1 MARYIK
7 VNPLV
12 ADFLNLCND
21 RNTVKDGNY
30 LLWQADML
38 RFGPLTQ
45 LTETLKQIG
54 GLALM
59 PHEAKEEQDGTVVRD
74 LPIAEDPRFV
84 YSNSVN
90 TEGDNSPEATEATD
104 RPQETEDPQP
114 SVDTGDN
121 NSAETTEGVQEAG
134 ASSSESGEDGQV
146 VNTRQQT
153 DEPEANK
160 EEKEVEHE

>member
-12 ADFLNLCND
+12 ADYLNLCND

-84 YSNSVN
+84 YGNSVN
-90 TEGDNSPEATEATD
+90 TQGDNSTQTTEGV
-104 RPQETEDPQP
+104 QETEDLQP

-121 NSAETTEGVQEAG
+121 NSAETTEGVQGAG
-134 ASSSESGEDGQV
+134 ASSSESEEDGQV
-146 VNTRQQT
+146 VNTEQQT
-153 DEPEANK
+153 DKPEANK

>member
-12 ADFLNLCND
+12 ADYLNLCND

-84 YSNSVN
+84 YGNSVN
-90 TEGDNSPEATEATD
+90 TEGDNSTQTTEGV
-104 RPQETEDPQP
+104 QETEDPQP

-121 NSAETTEGVQEAG
+121 NSAETTEGVQGDG
-134 ASSSESGEDGQV
+134 ASSSESEKDNQV
-146 VNTRQQT
+146 INTEQQT
-153 DEPEANK
+153 DKPEANK

>member
-12 ADFLNLCND
+12 ADYLNLCND

-84 YSNSVN
+84 YGNSVN
-90 TEGDNSPEATEATD
+90 TQVDNSTQTTEGV
-104 RPQETEDPQP
+104 QETEDPQP
-114 SVDTGDN
+114 SFDTGDN
-121 NSAETTEGVQEAG
+121 NSTETTEGVQGPG
-134 ASSSESGEDGQV
+134 ASSSESEEDGQV
-146 VNTRQQT
+146 INTEQQT
-153 DEPEANK
+153 DKPEANK

>member
-12 ADFLNLCND
+12 ADYLNLCND

-84 YSNSVN
+84 YGNSVN
-90 TEGDNSPEATEATD
+90 TEGDNSTQTTEGV
-104 RPQETEDPQP
+104 QETEDPQP

-121 NSAETTEGVQEAG
+121 NSAETTEGVHGAG
-134 ASSSESGEDGQV
+134 ASSSESEEDGQV
-146 VNTRQQT
+146 VNTEQQT
-153 DEPEANK
+153 DKPEANK

>member
-12 ADFLNLCND
+12 ADYLNLCND

-84 YSNSVN
+84 YGNSVN
-90 TEGDNSPEATEATD
+90 TQGDNSTQTTEGV
-104 RPQETEDPQP
+104 QETEDPQP

-121 NSAETTEGVQEAG
+121 NSAETTEEVQGAG
-134 ASSSESGEDGQV
+134 ESSSESEEDGQV
-146 VNTRQQT
+146 VNTEKQT
-153 DEPEANK
+153 DKPEANK

>member
-12 ADFLNLCND
+12 ADYLNLCND

-84 YSNSVN
+84 YGNSVN
-90 TEGDNSPEATEATD
+90 TQGDNSTQTTEGV
-104 RPQETEDPQP
+104 QETEDPQP

-121 NSAETTEGVQEAG
+121 NSAETTEGVQGAG
-134 ASSSESGEDGQV
+134 ASSSESEEDGQV
-146 VNTRQQT
+146 VNTERQT
-153 DEPEANK
+153 DKPEANK

>member
-12 ADFLNLCND
+12 ADYLNLCND

-54 GLALM
+54 GLALL

-84 YSNSVN
+84 YGNSVN
-90 TEGDNSPEATEATD
+90 TEGDNSTQTTEGV
-104 RPQETEDPQP
+104 QETEDPQP

-121 NSAETTEGVQEAG
+121 NSAETTEGVQGAG
-134 ASSSESGEDGQV
+134 ASSSEPEEDGQV
-146 VNTRQQT
+146 VNTEQQT
-153 DEPEANK
+153 DKPEANK

>member
-12 ADFLNLCND
+12 ADYLNLCND

-84 YSNSVN
+84 YGNSVN
-90 TEGDNSPEATEATD
+90 TEVDNSTQTTEGV
-104 RPQETEDPQP
+104 QETEDPQP

-121 NSAETTEGVQEAG
+121 NSAETTEGVHGAG
-134 ASSSESGEDGQV
+134 ASSSESEEDGQV
-146 VNTRQQT
+146 VNTEQQT
-153 DEPEANK
+153 DKPEANK

>member
-12 ADFLNLCND
+12 ADYLNLCND

-84 YSNSVN
+84 YGNSVN
-90 TEGDNSPEATEATD
+90 TEGDNSTQTTEGV
-104 RPQETEDPQP
+104 QGTEDPQP

-121 NSAETTEGVQEAG
+121 NSAETTEGVQGAG
-134 ASSSESGEDGQV
+134 ASSSESEEDGQV
-146 VNTRQQT
+146 VNTEKQT
-153 DEPEANK
+153 DKPEANK

>member
-12 ADFLNLCND
+12 ADYLNLCND

-84 YSNSVN
+84 YGNSVN
-90 TEGDNSPEATEATD
+90 TEGDNSTQTTEGV
-104 RPQETEDPQP
+104 QETEDPQP

-134 ASSSESGEDGQV
+134 ASSSESEEDGQV
-146 VNTRQQT
+146 VNTEQQT
-153 DEPEANK
+153 DKPEANK

>member
-12 ADFLNLCND
+12 ADYLNLCND

-84 YSNSVN
+84 YGNSVN
-90 TEGDNSPEATEATD
+90 TEGDNSTQTTEGV
-104 RPQETEDPQP
+104 QETEDPKP

-121 NSAETTEGVQEAG
+121 NPAETTEGVQVAG
-134 ASSSESGEDGQV
+134 ASSSESEQDGQV
-146 VNTRQQT
+146 VNTEKQT
-153 DEPEANK
+153 DKPEANK

>member
-12 ADFLNLCND
+12 ADYLNLCND

-84 YSNSVN
+84 YGNSVN
-90 TEGDNSPEATEATD
+90 TQGDNSTQTTEGV
-104 RPQETEDPQP
+104 QETEDPQP

-121 NSAETTEGVQEAG
+121 NSAETTEEVQGAG
-134 ASSSESGEDGQV
+134 AFSSESEEYDQV
-146 VNTRQQT
+146 VNTEQQT
-153 DEPEANK
+153 DKPEANK

>member
-12 ADFLNLCND
+12 ADYLNLCND

-84 YSNSVN
+84 YGNSVN
-90 TEGDNSPEATEATD
+90 TEGDNSTQTTEGV
-104 RPQETEDPQP
+104 QETEDPQP

-121 NSAETTEGVQEAG
+121 NSAETTDGVQVAG
-134 ASSSESGEDGQV
+134 ASSSESEEDGQV
-146 VNTRQQT
+146 VNTEKQT
-153 DEPEANK
+153 DKPEANK

>member
-12 ADFLNLCND
+12 ADYLNLCND

-84 YSNSVN
+84 YGNSVN
-90 TEGDNSPEATEATD
+90 TQGDNST
-104 RPQETEDPQP
+104 Q
-114 SVDTGDN
+114 
-121 NSAETTEGVQEAG
+121 TTEGVHGAG
-134 ASSSESGEDGQV
+134 ASSSESEEDGQV
-146 VNTRQQT
+146 VNTEQQT
-153 DEPEANK
+153 DKPEANK

>member
-12 ADFLNLCND
+12 ADYLNLCND

-84 YSNSVN
+84 YGNSVN
-90 TEGDNSPEATEATD
+90 TEVDNSTQTTEGV
-104 RPQETEDPQP
+104 QETEDPQP

-121 NSAETTEGVQEAG
+121 NSAETTEGIQGAG
-134 ASSSESGEDGQV
+134 EFSYESEEDGQV
-146 VNTRQQT
+146 VNTEHQT
-153 DEPEANK
+153 DNPEANK

>member
-12 ADFLNLCND
+12 ADYLNLCND

-84 YSNSVN
+84 YGNSVN
-90 TEGDNSPEATEATD
+90 TQGDNSTQNTEGV
-104 RPQETEDPQP
+104 QETEDLQP

-121 NSAETTEGVQEAG
+121 NSAETTEGVQGAG
-134 ASSSESGEDGQV
+134 ASSSEYEEDGQV
-146 VNTRQQT
+146 VNTEKQT
-153 DEPEANK
+153 DKPEANK

>member
-12 ADFLNLCND
+12 ADYLNLCND

-84 YSNSVN
+84 YGNSVN
-90 TEGDNSPEATEATD
+90 TEGDNSTQTTEGV
-104 RPQETEDPQP
+104 QETEDPQP

-121 NSAETTEGVQEAG
+121 NSAETTEEVQGAG
-134 ASSSESGEDGQV
+134 ESSSESEEDGQV
-146 VNTRQQT
+146 VNTEQQT
-153 DEPEANK
+153 DKPEANK

>member
-12 ADFLNLCND
+12 ADYLNLCND

-84 YSNSVN
+84 YGNSVN
-90 TEGDNSPEATEATD
+90 TQVDNST
-104 RPQETEDPQP
+104 Q
-114 SVDTGDN
+114 
-121 NSAETTEGVQEAG
+121 TTEGVQGAG
-134 ASSSESGEDGQV
+134 ASSSEPEEDGQV
-146 VNTRQQT
+146 VNTEQQT
-153 DEPEANK
+153 DKPEANK

>member
-12 ADFLNLCND
+12 ADYLNLCND

-84 YSNSVN
+84 YGNSVN
-90 TEGDNSPEATEATD
+90 TEGDNSTQTTEGV
-104 RPQETEDPQP
+104 QETEDPQP
-114 SVDTGDN
+114 SVDTGNN
-121 NSAETTEGVQEAG
+121 NSAETTEGVQVAG
-134 ASSSESGEDGQV
+134 ASSSESEEDGQV
-146 VNTRQQT
+146 VNTEQQT
-153 DEPEANK
+153 DNPEANK

>member
-12 ADFLNLCND
+12 ADYLNLCND

-84 YSNSVN
+84 YGNSVN
-90 TEGDNSPEATEATD
+90 TQGDNSTQTTEGV
-104 RPQETEDPQP
+104 QETEDPQP

-121 NSAETTEGVQEAG
+121 NSAETTEGVQGAG
-134 ASSSESGEDGQV
+134 ASSSEYEEDGQV
-146 VNTRQQT
+146 VNTEKQT
-153 DEPEANK
+153 DKPEANK

>member
-12 ADFLNLCND
+12 ADYLNLCND
-21 RNTVKDGNY
+21 RNTVMDGNY

-84 YSNSVN
+84 YGNSVN
-90 TEGDNSPEATEATD
+90 TEGDNSTQTTEGV
-104 RPQETEDPQP
+104 QETEDPQP

-134 ASSSESGEDGQV
+134 ASSSESEEDGQV
-146 VNTRQQT
+146 VNTEQQT
-153 DEPEANK
+153 DKPEANK

>member
-12 ADFLNLCND
+12 ADYLNLCND

-84 YSNSVN
+84 YGNSVN
-90 TEGDNSPEATEATD
+90 TEVDNSTQTTEGV
-104 RPQETEDPQP
+104 QETEDPQP

-121 NSAETTEGVQEAG
+121 NSAETTEGVQGAG
-134 ASSSESGEDGQV
+134 ASSSEYEEDGQV
-146 VNTRQQT
+146 VNTEQQT
-153 DEPEANK
+153 DKPEANK

>member
-12 ADFLNLCND
+12 ADYLNLRND

-45 LTETLKQIG
+45 LADTLKQIG

-59 PHEAKEEQDGTVVRD
+59 PHEAKEEQDGIVVRD
-74 LPIAEDPRFV
+74 LPIAGDPRFV
-84 YSNSVN
+84 YGNSVN
-90 TEGDNSPEATEATD
+90 TGGGNSLEATD
-104 RPQETEDPQP
+104 GPQETEDPQP
-114 SVDTGDN
+114 SINAGDN
-121 NSAETTEGVQEAG
+121 NSSETTEGVQEAES
-134 ASSSESGEDGQV
+134 SSSESGEDGQV
-146 VNTRQQT
+146 VNTKQQT
-153 DEPEANK
+153 DESEANK

>member
-12 ADFLNLCND
+12 ADYLNLCND

-45 LTETLKQIG
+45 LAETLKQIG

-84 YSNSVN
+84 YGNSVN
-90 TEGDNSPEATEATD
+90 TEGDNSTQTTEGV
-104 RPQETEDPQP
+104 QETEDPQP

-121 NSAETTEGVQEAG
+121 NSAETTEVVQWAG
-134 ASSSESGEDGQV
+134 ASSSESEKDGQV
-146 VNTRQQT
+146 INTEQQT
-153 DEPEANK
+153 DKPEANK

>member
-12 ADFLNLCND
+12 ADYLNLCND

-84 YSNSVN
+84 YGNSVN
-90 TEGDNSPEATEATD
+90 TEGDNSTQTTEGV
-104 RPQETEDPQP
+104 QETEDPQP

-121 NSAETTEGVQEAG
+121 NSSETTEGVQGAV
-134 ASSSESGEDGQV
+134 ASSSESEEDGQV
-146 VNTRQQT
+146 VNTEQQT
-153 DEPEANK
+153 DKPEANK

>member
-12 ADFLNLCND
+12 ADYLNLCND

-84 YSNSVN
+84 YGNSVN
-90 TEGDNSPEATEATD
+90 TEGDNSTQTTEGV
-104 RPQETEDPQP
+104 QETEDQQP

-121 NSAETTEGVQEAG
+121 NSAETTEGVQGAG
-134 ASSSESGEDGQV
+134 ASSSESEEDGQV
-146 VNTRQQT
+146 VNTEQQT
-153 DEPEANK
+153 DKPEANK

>member
-12 ADFLNLCND
+12 ADYLNLCND

-84 YSNSVN
+84 YGNSVN
-90 TEGDNSPEATEATD
+90 TQGDNSTQTTEGV
-104 RPQETEDPQP
+104 QETEDPQT

-121 NSAETTEGVQEAG
+121 NSAETAEVVQGPG
-134 ASSSESGEDGQV
+134 ASSSESEEDGQV
-146 VNTRQQT
+146 VNTEKQT
-153 DEPEANK
+153 DKPEANK

>member
-12 ADFLNLCND
+12 ADYLNLRND
-21 RNTVKDGNY
+21 RNTVMDGNY

-84 YSNSVN
+84 YGNSVN
-90 TEGDNSPEATEATD
+90 TEGDNSTQTTEGV
-104 RPQETEDPQP
+104 QETEDPQP

-121 NSAETTEGVQEAG
+121 NSAETTEGVQGAG
-134 ASSSESGEDGQV
+134 ASSSESEEDGQV
-146 VNTRQQT
+146 VNTEQQT
-153 DEPEANK
+153 NKPEANK
-160 EEKEVEHE
+160 EEKEVKHE

>member
-12 ADFLNLCND
+12 ADYLNLCND

-45 LTETLKQIG
+45 LTEILKQIG

-84 YSNSVN
+84 YGNSVN
-90 TEGDNSPEATEATD
+90 TQGDNSTQNTEGV
-104 RPQETEDPQP
+104 QETEDLQP

-121 NSAETTEGVQEAG
+121 NSAENTEGVQGAG
-134 ASSSESGEDGQV
+134 ASSSEYEEDGQV
-146 VNTRQQT
+146 VNTEKQT
-153 DEPEANK
+153 DKPEANK

>member
-12 ADFLNLCND
+12 ADYLNLCND

-84 YSNSVN
+84 YGNSVN
-90 TEGDNSPEATEATD
+90 TQGDNSTQTTEGV
-104 RPQETEDPQP
+104 QETEDPQP

-121 NSAETTEGVQEAG
+121 NSAETTEGVQVAG
-134 ASSSESGEDGQV
+134 ASSSESEEDGQV
-146 VNTRQQT
+146 VNTEQQT
-153 DEPEANK
+153 DNPEANK

>member
-12 ADFLNLCND
+12 ADYLNLCND

-84 YSNSVN
+84 YGNSVN
-90 TEGDNSPEATEATD
+90 TQGDNSTQTTEGV
-104 RPQETEDPQP
+104 QETENLQP

-121 NSAETTEGVQEAG
+121 NSAETTEGVQGAG
-134 ASSSESGEDGQV
+134 ASSSEPEEDGQV
-146 VNTRQQT
+146 VNTEQQT
-153 DEPEANK
+153 DKPEANK

>member
-12 ADFLNLCND
+12 ADYLNLCND

-84 YSNSVN
+84 YGNSVN
-90 TEGDNSPEATEATD
+90 TQGDNSMQTTEGV
-104 RPQETEDPQP
+104 QETEDPQS

-121 NSAETTEGVQEAG
+121 NSAETTEEVQGAG
-134 ASSSESGEDGQV
+134 ESSSESEEDGQV
-146 VNTRQQT
+146 VNTEQQT
-153 DEPEANK
+153 DKPEANK

>member
-12 ADFLNLCND
+12 ADYLNLCND

-84 YSNSVN
+84 YGNSVN
-90 TEGDNSPEATEATD
+90 TEGDNSTQTTEGV
-104 RPQETEDPQP
+104 QETEDPQP

-121 NSAETTEGVQEAG
+121 NSAETTEGVQGTG
-134 ASSSESGEDGQV
+134 ASSSESEEDGQV
-146 VNTRQQT
+146 VNTERQT
-153 DEPEANK
+153 DKPEANK

>member
-12 ADFLNLCND
+12 ADYLNLCND

-84 YSNSVN
+84 YGNSVN
-90 TEGDNSPEATEATD
+90 TQGDNSTQTTEGV
-104 RPQETEDPQP
+104 QETEDPQP

-121 NSAETTEGVQEAG
+121 NSAETTEGVQGAG
-134 ASSSESGEDGQV
+134 ASSSESEEDGQV
-146 VNTRQQT
+146 VNTEQQT
-153 DEPEANK
+153 DKPEANK

>member
-12 ADFLNLCND
+12 ADYLNLCND

-84 YSNSVN
+84 YGNSAN
-90 TEGDNSPEATEATD
+90 TQGDNSTQTTEGV
-104 RPQETEDPQP
+104 QETEDPQP

-121 NSAETTEGVQEAG
+121 NSAETTEGVQVAG
-134 ASSSESGEDGQV
+134 ASSSESEEDGQV
-146 VNTRQQT
+146 VNTEQQT
-153 DEPEANK
+153 DNPEANK

>member
-12 ADFLNLCND
+12 ADYLNLCND

-84 YSNSVN
+84 YGNSVN
-90 TEGDNSPEATEATD
+90 TQGDNSTQTTEGV
-104 RPQETEDPQP
+104 QETEDPQP

-121 NSAETTEGVQEAG
+121 NSAETTERVQGAG
-134 ASSSESGEDGQV
+134 ASSSESEEDGQV
-146 VNTRQQT
+146 VNTEQQT
-153 DEPEANK
+153 DKPEANK

>member
-12 ADFLNLCND
+12 ADYLNLCND

-84 YSNSVN
+84 YGNSVN
-90 TEGDNSPEATEATD
+90 TQGDNSTQTTEGV
-104 RPQETEDPQP
+104 QETEDPQP

-121 NSAETTEGVQEAG
+121 NSAETTEGVQGTG
-134 ASSSESGEDGQV
+134 ASSSESEEDGQV
-146 VNTRQQT
+146 INTEQQT
-153 DEPEANK
+153 DKPEANK

>member
-12 ADFLNLCND
+12 ADYLNLCND

-84 YSNSVN
+84 YGNSVN
-90 TEGDNSPEATEATD
+90 TQGDNSTQTTEGV
-104 RPQETEDPQP
+104 QETEDPQP

-121 NSAETTEGVQEAG
+121 NSAETTEGVQGTG
-134 ASSSESGEDGQV
+134 ASSSESEEDGQV
-146 VNTRQQT
+146 VNTEQQT
-153 DEPEANK
+153 DKPEANK

>member
-12 ADFLNLCND
+12 ADYLNLCND

-84 YSNSVN
+84 YGNSVN
-90 TEGDNSPEATEATD
+90 TEGDNSTQTTEGV
-104 RPQETEDPQP
+104 QETEDPQP

-121 NSAETTEGVQEAG
+121 NSAETTEGVQGSG
-134 ASSSESGEDGQV
+134 ASSSESEEDGQV
-146 VNTRQQT
+146 VNTEQQT
-153 DEPEANK
+153 DKPEANK

>member
-12 ADFLNLCND
+12 ADYLNLCND

-84 YSNSVN
+84 YGNSIN
-90 TEGDNSPEATEATD
+90 TQGDNSTQTTEGV
-104 RPQETEDPQP
+104 QETEDPQP
-114 SVDTGDN
+114 SVDTVDN
-121 NSAETTEGVQEAG
+121 NSAETTEGVQGAG
-134 ASSSESGEDGQV
+134 ASSSESEEDGQV
-146 VNTRQQT
+146 VNTEKQT
-153 DEPEANK
+153 DKPEANK